1 MTQNRDASRR
11 SSAKGRG
18 GNPQKPRPQGAK
30 GYPAVPP
37 PKRDQRP
44 LGSIGYPP
52 PVPPPA
58 SPPGQPAFV
67 PNGVS
72 YPSGFPQSIPDPSPL
87 EDSPNP
93 SGPQGRKPGE
103 KRLPRLLLDKLAKN
117 WTLWSLLSLTAMGGV
132 GIASAVSLFRIPNL
146 PNCRAI
152 FWPTASAT
160 TRIQCA
166 QAYADQG
173 TVEGY
178 LEAIKLVEKLPN
190 DHPLRTEINQ
200 RVEDWADRVL
210 TLAEETFHAGKLD
223 EAIGIA
229 RRIPEQT
236 AAAGLVDDQIAT
248 WAKIWEKAESIFSAA
263 EADLKE
269 RKFPDAF
276 TKAIQLITVGNR
288 YWETTKYEELTQ
300 LISRA
305 REDLGKLG
313 QARNLARRGTLDS
326 LLEAIKLTTSIES
339 KSPLYGEAQ
348 ELIKEFG
355 QNMLDLAEDAL
366 KNKDIETANK
376 VLKAIPAKADL
387 GAETADFRTIMD
399 AYQLSWQG
407 GTKGLEG
414 AILRLQSIGQDRPLY
429 AKAQSLLDR
438 WQGEVEGRS
447 RLDWAKR
454 LAEPGAPGDLQAAIA
469 EAEKISS
476 GNAVWDEAQD
486 QIDDWRAQIEIAQD
500 RPFLN
505 QAEQLALN
513 GDLPGAVNAAAAVR
527 PGRALYDEAQTLI
540 DKWTRQ
546 TQEAEDAPILAQA
559 KELAAAGRVSEA
571 ISTASQIQS
580 GRALSSQAQESIDGW
595 RKQLQGQQRL
605 QDAYQFAQRGTLDA
619 IVTAIDMAREVPEES
634 PQKAEAEQAINRWS
648 WDILRLAETE
658 EDYNLGR
665 AIDIAR
671 KVPTRTEAYAPAQLK
686 LQEWQ
691 ALIQRASGST
701 P

>member
-1 MTQNRDASRR
+1 MTQNRDSSRR

-18 GNPQKPRPQGAK
+18 GNPQKPRPQAAK
-30 GYPAVPP
+30 GYPAVPA

-44 LGSIGYPP
+44 RPLEPIGYST
-52 PVPPPA
+52 PVPPP
-58 SPPGQPAFV
+58 PPRQPAFV
-67 PNGVS
+67 PNGTP
-72 YPSGFPQSIPDPSPL
+72 YAPGFTEDTPDPFAEEDTPPPSG
-87 EDSPNP
+87 
-93 SGPQGRKPGE
+93 GRGHK
-103 KRLPRLLLDKLAKN
+103 KRDPRLLWDKVAKN
-117 WTLWSLLSLTAMGGV
+117 WTLWSLLSLTAVGGV
-132 GIASAVSLFRIPNL
+132 GVASAVSLFRIPNL

-160 TRIQCA
+160 VRIQCA

-178 LEAIKLVEKLPN
+178 LEAIKLVEELPD
-190 DHPLRTEINQ
+190 DHPLRSEINQ
-200 RVEDWADRVL
+200 RVEDWANRVL
-210 TLAEETFHAGKLD
+210 TLAEETFQAGKLD
-223 EAIGIA
+223 EAIDIA
-229 RRIPEQT
+229 RRIPSQT
-236 AAAGLVDDQIAT
+236 AAAGLVNDRVADWT
-248 WAKIWEKAESIFSAA
+248 KVWEKAESIFSAA

-276 TKAIQLITVGNR
+276 TKAIQLLNVGNR

-300 LISRA
+300 LISQA
-305 REDLGKLG
+305 REDLNKLG
-313 QARNLARRGTLDS
+313 QARNLARRRTLEDF
-326 LLEAIKLTTSIES
+326 LEAIKIASGIES

-355 QNMLDLAEDAL
+355 LDMLDLAEDAL
-366 KNKDIETANK
+366 GRKDVETANK

-387 GAETADFRTIMD
+387 GAEIGDFRTIMD

-447 RLDWAKR
+447 RLEWAKR

-469 EAEKISS
+469 EAEKISR
-476 GNAVWDEAQD
+476 GNPVWDEAQD
-486 QIDDWRAQIEIAQD
+486 QISDWRNQIEVAQD

-513 GDLPGAVNAAAAVR
+513 GNLAGAVDAAAAVR
-527 PGRALYDEAQTLI
+527 PGRALYDEAQGLI

-546 TQEAEDAPILAQA
+546 IQEAEDAPILAQA
-559 KELAAAGRVSEA
+559 KELAAAGRLSEA
-571 ISTASQIQS
+571 IATASRIGS
-580 GRALSSQAQESIDGW
+580 GRALSDQAQDSIDDW
-595 RKQLQGQQRL
+595 RAQLQGQQRL
-605 QDAYQFAQRGTLDA
+605 QDAYQFAQRGTLDS
-619 IVTAIDMAREVPEES
+619 IVTAIDMAREVPESS
-634 PQKAEAEQAINRWS
+634 PQKAEANQAVDRWS
-648 WDILRLAETE
+648 WDILRLAEAE
-658 EDYNLGR
+658 ENYNLGR
-665 AIDIAR
+665 AIEIAR

-686 LQEWQ
+686 IQEWQ
-691 ALIQRASGST
+691 ALIQKATST